1 MLNIEGGPHM
11 NQLEMIVKFVT
22 ALRTVQILE
31 DTGDFDTRQEDALIN
46 SLHVNYRQMVKIW
59 FEAGRTAMQIMSG
72 LVAWLR
78 KNPAMQTPKQDMT
91 LTDH

>member
-1 MLNIEGGPHM
+1 MRNVDMLHIEGGPHM

-31 DTGDFDTRQEDALIN
+31 DTGDLDTRQEDALIN

-59 FEAGRTAMQIMSG
+59 FASGRTAMQIM
-72 LVAWLR
+72 
-78 KNPAMQTPKQDMT
+78 
-91 LTDH
+91 